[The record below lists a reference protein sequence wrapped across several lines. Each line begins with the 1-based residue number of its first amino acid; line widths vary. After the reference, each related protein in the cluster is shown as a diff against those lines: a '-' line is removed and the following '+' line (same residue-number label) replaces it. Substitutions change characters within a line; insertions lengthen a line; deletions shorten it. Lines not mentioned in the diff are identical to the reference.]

1 MRKTSIIIALV
12 LALAAGVRATVLIP
26 ADLGELAS
34 DARAIARGRVVAVD
48 ARWTDDR
55 RTIETIVTLEVESYL
70 KGELGSEV
78 RFSVPGG
85 TFGRYRNIVVGA
97 PQFAIGQRAI
107 VFLGAR
113 GPSVPYLVGFSQGV
127 FRIVAGADGAPIVMP
142 PAVMPSVSGP
152 IQRGSAARRPA
163 PLAVFERDVRALVA
177 GGR

>member
-1 MRKTSIIIALV
+1 MHKTSMI
-12 LALAAGVRATVLIP
+12 LALLLALGAAARATVLVP

-55 RTIETIVTLEVESYL
+55 RTIETIVTLDVESYL

-85 TFGRYRNIVVGA
+85 TLGRYRNIVVGA

-127 FRIVAGADGAPIVMP
+127 FRIVAAADGSPVVMP
-142 PAVMPSVSGP
+142 PPVMPTVSGP
-152 IQRGSAARRPA
+152 IVRGSAARQPA
-163 PLAVFERDVRALVA
+163 PRAAFERDLRALVA

>member
-1 MRKTSIIIALV
+1 MHKSSAIIALV
-12 LALAAGVRATVLIP
+12 LALAGGVRATVLIP
-26 ADLGELAS
+26 ADLGELAT

-48 ARWTDDR
+48 GRWTDDR

-85 TFGRYRNIVVGA
+85 TLGRYRNIVIGA

-113 GPSVPYLVGFSQGV
+113 GPSVPYIVGFSQGV
-127 FRIVAGADGAPIVMP
+127 FRIVAGTDGSPVVMP
-142 PAVMPSVSGP
+142 PPVLPTVTGP
-152 IQRGSAARRPA
+152 ILRGGPARQPA
-163 PLAVFERDVRALVA
+163 PLAAFERDVRALVA

>member
-1 MRKTSIIIALV
+1 MHKTSIIAALI
-12 LALAAGVRATVLIP
+12 LALGGGARATVVVP

-55 RTIETIVTLEVESYL
+55 RTIETIVTLDVESYL

-85 TFGRYRNIVVGA
+85 SFGRYRNIVVGA
-97 PQFAIGQRAI
+97 PQFAVGQRTI
-107 VFLGAR
+107 VFLGAH
-113 GPSVPYLVGFSQGV
+113 GPTVPYLVGFSQGV
-127 FRIVAGADGAPIVMP
+127 FRIVRGADGSAVVIP
-142 PAVMPSVSGP
+142 PPVMPSVNGP
-152 IQRGSAARRPA
+152 IIRGSVARQPA
-163 PLAVFERDVRALVA
+163 PLAAFERDVRALVA

>member
-1 MRKTSIIIALV
+1 MHKTSIIAALV
-12 LALAAGVRATVLIP
+12 LALGSGVRATVLVP

-55 RTIETIVTLEVESYL
+55 RTIETIVTLDVESYL

-97 PQFAIGQRAI
+97 PQFAVGQRTI

-113 GPSVPYLVGFSQGV
+113 GPTVPYIVGFSQGV
-127 FRIVAGADGAPIVMP
+127 FRIVSGADGSPLVIPPPVLPSVIGPIV
-142 PAVMPSVSGP
+142 
-152 IQRGSAARRPA
+152 RGSAARQPA
-163 PLAVFERDVRALVA
+163 PLAAFERDLRALVA
-177 GGR
+177 AGR

>member
-1 MRKTSIIIALV
+1 MHKTSMI
-12 LALAAGVRATVLIP
+12 LALLLALGAAARATVLVP

-55 RTIETIVTLEVESYL
+55 RTIETIVTLDVESYL

-85 TFGRYRNIVVGA
+85 TLGRYRNIVVGA

-127 FRIVAGADGAPIVMP
+127 FRIVAAADGSPVVMP
-142 PAVMPSVSGP
+142 PPVMPTVSGP
-152 IQRGSAARRPA
+152 IVRGSAARQPA
-163 PLAVFERDVRALVA
+163 PLAAFERDLRALVA